1 MKKILLFALLLTAF
15 AVQGQNTITRA
26 AWGTW
31 NLDTFSFKGTTSAG
45 VAFAES
51 RVINAVPNA
60 TINVQV
66 LVATKHDTLDTGGL
80 TLWSSMDNTNW
91 TKVEF
96 NKSWY
101 PSPIF
106 ISRSPVAAYVGTW
119 PNIRISSVSISS
131 LGTAS
136 AYTAADTIAYP
147 ASPSLLTGNAVLYQ
161 ISIVNP
167 LANYYKF
174 TEVKRARANTNA
186 KVTTT
191 FIRYWTRKSY

>member
-1 MKKILLFALLLTAF
+1 MKKLFLIAALLFAVS
-15 AVQGQNTITRA
+15 VQGQNTITRA
-26 AWGTW
+26 GWAAW

-51 RVINAVPNA
+51 RVINSVNNA

-106 ISRSPVAAYVGTW
+106 ISKSPVADYVGTW
-119 PNIRISSVSISS
+119 PNISTAAVALAS

-147 ASPSLLTGNAVLYQ
+147 ASPNLLAGHAVLYQ

-174 TEVKRARANTNA
+174 TEVKKALANTNS

-191 FIRYWTRKSY
+191 IMRYWTRKPY

>member
-26 AWGTW
+26 AWTSW

-45 VAFAES
+45 IAFAES
-51 RVINAVPNA
+51 RVINAVNNSI
-60 TINVQV
+60 INVQV

-80 TLWSSMDNTNW
+80 TLWSSMDNANW

-106 ISRSPVAAYVGTW
+106 ISKSPVGAYTGTW
-119 PNIRISSVSISS
+119 PVVTIAAVSINS
-131 LGTAS
+131 LGTAAS
-136 AYTAADTIAYP
+136 YTAADTIAYP
-147 ASPSLLTGNAVLYQ
+147 ASPNLLAGNAVLYN

-174 TEVKRARANTNA
+174 TETKKARANTNS

-191 FIRYWTRKSY
+191 FIRYWFRKSY

>member
-1 MKKILLFALLLTAF
+1 MKKLFLIAALLFAVS
-15 AVQGQNTITRA
+15 VQGQNTITRA
-26 AWGTW
+26 GWSAW

-51 RVINAVPNA
+51 RVINSVNNA

-66 LVATKHDTLDTGGL
+66 LVAAKHDTLDTGGL

-106 ISRSPVAAYVGTW
+106 ITKSPVGTYTGTW
-119 PNIRISSVSISS
+119 PNITTAVVSISS

-136 AYTAADTIAYP
+136 NYTAADTIAYP
-147 ASPSLLTGNAVLYQ
+147 ASPSLLPGAAVLYD
-161 ISIVNP
+161 IKIVNP

-174 TEVKRARANTNA
+174 TETKKGRATTNS
-186 KVTTT
+186 KVITT
-191 FIRYWTRKSY
+191 FMRYWTRKPY